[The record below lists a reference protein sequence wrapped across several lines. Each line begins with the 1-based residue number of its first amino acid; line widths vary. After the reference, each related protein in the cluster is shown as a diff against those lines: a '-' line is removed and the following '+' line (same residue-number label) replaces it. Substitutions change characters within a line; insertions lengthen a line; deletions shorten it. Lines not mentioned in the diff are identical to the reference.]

1 MHFNHKNIIIYY
13 IIPLCFITIVYI
25 SINFKI
31 RNDKNVNWEIFKLTK
46 GDIQLDKFLYSQSNI
61 NNNKN
66 NNYYNKNFYYN
77 KILVGIDFGSINSGY
92 SYSIEKDFS
101 KIKSNKIFPTEI
113 ILSNKDKQNGL
124 IYSNSAPVT
133 MMNYNKNELRKILY
147 IKSLKSIISSKNE
160 TLNDNIIYFYPND
173 LILNIEDDI
182 TSYFSLLKY
191 DIMKEIE
198 ESDEKKILFI
208 IAIPSNWDEFQKQL
222 IKKSL
227 SNIGM
232 INIKMI
238 YESEAASLCVFHD
251 KFIEDK
257 YKKKKNVFLLIDIGG
272 SSISFSVNKYEDNK
286 GSIKQILSSVKND
299 IGVIYLTEEIINI
312 FIDLVGEK
320 YINYIKAN
328 NPGEWIKFLKE
339 INNAIENTYNI
350 NGVEIFELTNIFGIS
365 NDKLYKYDNI
375 KYNIKFTKYNV
386 ILPSNLVGNII
397 SKCFYKIKLYLDE
410 IMSKLKE
417 NNINLN
423 SFILTGGL
431 AQNKIIKSEIKKYAE
446 IKSFSVQYL
455 SSYQNVIS
463 KGCIFYGMNPEKL
476 LSKKSPIN
484 MGIFSY
490 LKNEMELLIK
500 KGDEIND
507 EINIVLNIKPQL
519 ESQRKIQMFIFVT
532 GKDINDKNE
541 LKKYFLGRVLI
552 CFDKIIENI
561 QLMIKYDT
569 HLMFSALDNKG
580 NELKTEFQFFTEEQK
595 KYFKIM
601 E

>member
-13 IIPLCFITIVYI
+13 IIPLCFCTIVYI
-25 SINFKI
+25 SIHMKI
-31 RNDKNVNWEIFKLTK
+31 INNKNVIWEIFKLTK
-46 GDIQLDKFLYSQSNI
+46 GDIQLDKFLYSQSNA

-66 NNYYNKNFYYN
+66 NNYINKNLYYN
-77 KILVGIDFGSINSGY
+77 KILVGIDFGTINSGY
-92 SYSIEKDFS
+92 SYTIEKDFS
-101 KIKSNKIFPTEI
+101 KIKSSKIIQTEI

-133 MMNYNKNELRKILY
+133 MMNYNQNELRKILY

-160 TLNDNIIYFYPND
+160 TLNDNIVYFYPNN

-182 TSYFSLLKY
+182 TSYFAMLKD

-222 IKKSL
+222 IKKTL
-227 SNIGM
+227 NNIGM

-238 YESEAASLCVFHD
+238 YESEAASLCVYHD

-257 YKKKKNVFLLIDIGG
+257 YKKKRNFFLLIDIGG

-286 GSIKQILSSVKND
+286 GSIKQILSSVKSD
-299 IGVIYLTEEIINI
+299 IGSIYITEEIINI
-312 FIDLVGEK
+312 FINLVGDN

-339 INNAIENTYNI
+339 VNNAIENTYNI
-350 NGVEIFELTNIFGIS
+350 NGVEIFELTNIFSIS
-365 NDKLYKYDNI
+365 QDKLYKYDNV
-375 KYNIKFTKYNV
+375 KYNIKFNKYNV
-386 ILPSNLVGNII
+386 ILPSKLVGNII
-397 SKCFYKIKLYLDE
+397 AKCFYKIKIYLDE
-410 IMSKLKE
+410 IMSYLKG
-417 NNINLN
+417 NRINLN

-431 AQNKIIKSEIKKYAE
+431 AQNKIIKTEIKKYAE
-446 IKSFSVQYL
+446 LNSLSVQYL

-463 KGCIFYGMNPEKL
+463 KGCIIYGINPEKL

-484 MGIFSY
+484 MGIYSF

-500 KGDEIND
+500 KGDQIND
-507 EINIVLNIKPQL
+507 EIKLIMNIKPQL
-519 ESQRKIQMFIFVT
+519 ESQRKIQMHIFVT
-532 GKDINDKNE
+532 NKDINDKNE
-541 LKKYFLGRVLI
+541 LKKFLFGRVLI
-552 CFDKIIENI
+552 YFDKVIENI
-561 QLMIKYDT
+561 KLMIIYDT
-569 HLMFSALDNKG
+569 HLTFCALDHNGK
-580 NELKTEFQFFTEEQK
+580 EMKTVFQFFTEEQK
-595 KYFKIM
+595 KYFDII

>member
-1 MHFNHKNIIIYY
+1 MKII
-13 IIPLCFITIVYI
+13 
-25 SINFKI
+25 N
-31 RNDKNVNWEIFKLTK
+31 NKNVIWEIFKLTK
-46 GDIQLDKFLYSQSNI
+46 GDIQLDKFLYSQSNA

-66 NNYYNKNFYYN
+66 NNYINKNLYYN
-77 KILVGIDFGSINSGY
+77 KILVGIDFGTINSGY
-92 SYSIEKDFS
+92 SYTIEKDFS
-101 KIKSNKIFPTEI
+101 KIKSSKIIQTEI

-133 MMNYNKNELRKILY
+133 MMNYNQNELRKILY

-160 TLNDNIIYFYPND
+160 TLNDNIVYFYPNN

-182 TSYFSLLKY
+182 TSYFAMLKD

-222 IKKSL
+222 IKKTL
-227 SNIGM
+227 NNIGM

-238 YESEAASLCVFHD
+238 YESEAASLCVYHD

-257 YKKKKNVFLLIDIGG
+257 YKKKRNFFLLIDIGG

-286 GSIKQILSSVKND
+286 GSIKQILSSVKSD
-299 IGVIYLTEEIINI
+299 IGSIYITEEIINI
-312 FIDLVGEK
+312 FINLVGEN

-339 INNAIENTYNI
+339 VNNAIENTYNI
-350 NGVEIFELTNIFGIS
+350 NGVEIFELTNIFSIS
-365 NDKLYKYDNI
+365 QDKLYKYDNI
-375 KYNIKFTKYNV
+375 KYNIKFSKYNV
-386 ILPSNLVGNII
+386 ILPSKLVGNII
-397 SKCFYKIKLYLDE
+397 AKCFYKIKIYLDE
-410 IMSKLKE
+410 IMSYLKE
-417 NNINLN
+417 NRINLN

-431 AQNKIIKSEIKKYAE
+431 AQNKIIKTEIKKYAE
-446 IKSFSVQYL
+446 LNSLSVQYL

-463 KGCIFYGMNPEKL
+463 KGCIIYGINPEKL

-484 MGIFSY
+484 MGIYSF

-507 EINIVLNIKPQL
+507 EIKLVMNIKPQL
-519 ESQRKIQMFIFVT
+519 ESQRKIQMHIFVT
-532 GKDINDKNE
+532 NKDINDKNE
-541 LKKYFLGRVLI
+541 LKKFLFGRVLI
-552 CFDKIIENI
+552 YFDKVIENI
-561 QLMIKYDT
+561 KLMIIYDT
-569 HLMFSALDNKG
+569 HLTFCALDHNGK
-580 NELKTEFQFFTEEQK
+580 EMKTVFQFFTEEQK
-595 KYFKIM
+595 KYFDII

>member
-1 MHFNHKNIIIYY
+1 MKII
-13 IIPLCFITIVYI
+13 
-25 SINFKI
+25 N
-31 RNDKNVNWEIFKLTK
+31 NKNVIWEIFKLTK
-46 GDIQLDKFLYSQSNI
+46 GDIQLDKFLYSQSNA

-66 NNYYNKNFYYN
+66 NNYINKNLYYN
-77 KILVGIDFGSINSGY
+77 KILVGIDFGTINSGY
-92 SYSIEKDFS
+92 SYTIEKDFS
-101 KIKSNKIFPTEI
+101 KIKSSKIIQTEI

-133 MMNYNKNELRKILY
+133 MMNYNQNELRKILY

-160 TLNDNIIYFYPND
+160 TLNDNIVYFYPNN

-182 TSYFSLLKY
+182 TSYFAMLKD

-222 IKKSL
+222 IKKTL
-227 SNIGM
+227 NNIGM

-238 YESEAASLCVFHD
+238 YESEAASLCVYHD

-257 YKKKKNVFLLIDIGG
+257 YKRKRNVFLLIDIGG

-286 GSIKQILSSVKND
+286 GSIKQILSSVKSD
-299 IGVIYLTEEIINI
+299 IGSIYITEEIINI
-312 FIDLVGEK
+312 FINLVGEN

-339 INNAIENTYNI
+339 VNNAIENTYNI
-350 NGVEIFELTNIFGIS
+350 NGVEIFELTNIFSIS
-365 NDKLYKYDNI
+365 QDKLYKYDNI
-375 KYNIKFTKYNV
+375 KYNIKFSKYNV
-386 ILPSNLVGNII
+386 ILPSKLVGNII
-397 SKCFYKIKLYLDE
+397 AKCFYKIKIYLDE
-410 IMSKLKE
+410 IMSYLKE
-417 NNINLN
+417 NRINLN

-431 AQNKIIKSEIKKYAE
+431 AQNKIIKTEIKKYAE
-446 IKSFSVQYL
+446 LNSLSVQYL

-463 KGCIFYGMNPEKL
+463 KGCIIYGINPEKL

-484 MGIFSY
+484 MGIYSF

-507 EINIVLNIKPQL
+507 EIKLVMNIKPQL
-519 ESQRKIQMFIFVT
+519 ESQRKIQMHIFVT
-532 GKDINDKNE
+532 NKDINDKNE
-541 LKKYFLGRVLI
+541 LKKFLFGRVLI
-552 CFDKIIENI
+552 YFDKVIENI
-561 QLMIKYDT
+561 KLMIIYDT
-569 HLMFSALDNKG
+569 HLTFCALDHNGK
-580 NELKTEFQFFTEEQK
+580 EMKTVFQFFTEEQK
-595 KYFKIM
+595 KYFDII